1 MWLDDILVP
10 VYPEEGDMVNVRGDD
25 DNDVWFTHVL
35 SVDLSVRFI
44 STLRI
49 LPPLASINKKV

>member
-1 MWLDDILVP
+1 
-10 VYPEEGDMVNVRGDD
+10 MVNVRGDD